1 MACFPPVSHSSVSKW
16 MEELRKS
23 VTCYLTHGASIPILP
38 DASQYSRLEDLIT
51 TAAKEVS
58 DGAAAASS
66 HLTVERLLVQKAKAE
81 SFPEELQALRKG
93 IDLPANSRLLSLSPE
108 LDPASDLIRVGG
120 RLRRAELDPDVLH
133 PIVLD
138 SDHPLYKLLIKN
150 FDEQL
155 LHPGPERVH
164 GEMRR
169 KYWLLKGRS
178 AIKKHQTSC
187 QDCQK
192 WRAKPIIPKMADLPS
207 ACLHLLPATFLVNRS

>member
-38 DASQYSRLEDLIT
+38 DTSQYSRLEDLIT

-108 LDPASDLIRVGG
+108 LDPASDLIRVG
-120 RLRRAELDPDVLH
+120 D
-133 PIVLD
+133 D
-138 SDHPLYKLLIKN
+138 SDGLNWIPMSCI
-150 FDEQL
+150 QL
-155 LHPGPERVH
+155 SLTVTTPFPN
-164 GEMRR
+164 
-169 KYWLLKGRS
+169 S
-178 AIKKHQTSC
+178 I
-187 QDCQK
+187 
-192 WRAKPIIPKMADLPS
+192 
-207 ACLHLLPATFLVNRS
+207 